1 MKPQQTDG
9 FWLEWCIDELA
20 QGRAVQILSNGY
32 SMWPCIRP
40 KDKLLISAVPFSSVQ
55 INDIIAF
62 QRQNHIVVHRVVEIL
77 DSENGNE
84 LRTIGDSNSVDD
96 EPIDLSNFIGK
107 VSEVNGIIVQSVAPS
122 PFKRRIYRFVIW
134 SLTLVLRV
142 IRFFRRLL

>member
-1 MKPQQTDG
+1 MKAQQTDE

>member
-1 MKPQQTDG
+1 MKPQQTDE

-40 KDKLLISAVPFSSVQ
+40 KDNLLISADPFSSVQ
-55 INDIIAF
+55 LNDIIAF

-77 DSENGNE
+77 DSENGNA

>member
-134 SLTLVLRV
+134 SLNLVLRG

>member
-1 MKPQQTDG
+1 MKPKQTDE
-9 FWLEWCIDELA
+9 FWLDWCIDELA

-40 KDKLLISAVPFSSVQ
+40 KDNLLISTVPFSSVQ

-96 EPIDLSNFIGK
+96 EPIDRSNFIGK

>member
-40 KDKLLISAVPFSSVQ
+40 KDNLLISAVPFSSVQ

-134 SLTLVLRV
+134 SLTLVLRG

>member
-1 MKPQQTDG
+1 MKPQQTDE

>member
-40 KDKLLISAVPFSSVQ
+40 KDNLLISAVPFSSVQ

>member
-1 MKPQQTDG
+1 MNPRQTDE

-77 DSENGNE
+77 DSENGNA